1 MNAELRMSNGEL
13 ERTPMGAGCEVS
25 GATDKLCLS
34 VLNRVR

>member
-13 ERTPMGAGCEVS
+13 EWKLP